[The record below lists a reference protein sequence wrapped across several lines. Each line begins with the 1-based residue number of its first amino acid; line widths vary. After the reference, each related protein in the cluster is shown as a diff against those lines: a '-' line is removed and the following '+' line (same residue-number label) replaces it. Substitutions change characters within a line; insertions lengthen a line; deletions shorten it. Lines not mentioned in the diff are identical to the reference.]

1 MAASLQRFLLGQVLA
16 PASRQQL
23 ADWLI
28 DNETGD
34 ERLRAGLGRTWRV
47 GDKTGSNGKDTTN
60 DIAMLWPM
68 AGGTPWVLTSY
79 LQGAT
84 VDDAGRN
91 DVLRQVAV
99 LAEGMMRGA

>member
-1 MAASLQRFLLGQVLA
+1 
-16 PASRQQL
+16 
-23 ADWLI
+23 
-28 DNETGD
+28 
-34 ERLRAGLGRTWRV
+34 
-47 GDKTGSNGKDTTN
+47 
-60 DIAMLWPM
+60 AMLWPM